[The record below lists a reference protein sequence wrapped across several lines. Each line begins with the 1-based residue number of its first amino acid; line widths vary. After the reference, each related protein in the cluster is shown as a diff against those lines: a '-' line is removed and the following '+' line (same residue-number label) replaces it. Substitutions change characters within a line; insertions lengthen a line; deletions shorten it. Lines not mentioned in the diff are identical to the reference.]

1 MLRRVVWP
9 QDLPARHAAQSVAGL
24 ASHAA
29 ASALIGCIRNWE
41 NTTHRPS
48 FPPELDPSE
57 LERSEE
63 PSGDQTQPGDFHHH
77 DQPITYGEREL
88 HSRPV
93 RHHPG

>member
-1 MLRRVVWP
+1 MCYGRKTC
-9 QDLPARHAAQSVAGL
+9 LPAMSLSPVAGL

-29 ASALIGCIRNWE
+29 ASALIGCIRDWE

-48 FPPELDPSE
+48 FPPELDPRE
-57 LERSEE
+57 LERWEE

-77 DQPITYGEREL
+77 DQPITFGEREF

-93 RHHPG
+93 RHHHPG